1 MVSRTSSAETK
12 VLSTFGSRVREAR
25 EELGISQEKLA
36 ELMNL
41 HRTYVGEIER
51 GLRNVSLVNIARLAR
66 ALGVDAGTLTSNL
79 ELPARPLT

>member
-1 MVSRTSSAETK
+1 MSRTSSAEAK
-12 VLSTFGSRVREAR
+12 VLSTFGRRVRDAR

-51 GLRNVSLVNIARLAR
+51 GLRNVSLVNIARLAY
-66 ALGVDAGTLTSNL
+66 ALKVDAGELVAGSK
-79 ELPARPLT
+79 LPAKPEP

>member
-1 MVSRTSSAETK
+1 M
-12 VLSTFGSRVREAR
+12 LSTFGRRVRDAR

-51 GLRNVSLVNIARLAR
+51 GLRNVSLVNIARLAY
-66 ALGVDAGTLTSNL
+66 ALKVDAGELVAGSK
-79 ELPARPLT
+79 LPAKPEP